1 MYITLQS
8 AKKHLQIDS
17 DFVDDDDYITF
28 LIQVAEDAVAQ
39 NLNIALKDLLVDGM
53 LPPAIMHAILLL
65 VGNLYNNREPISYG
79 SVAKIPYTIEYLLG
93 LYKHYYIP

>member
-28 LIQVAEDAVAQ
+28 LI
-39 NLNIALKDLLVDGM
+39 
-53 LPPAIMHAILLL
+53 
-65 VGNLYNNREPISYG
+65 
-79 SVAKIPYTIEYLLG
+79 
-93 LYKHYYIP
+93 